1 MSGKFGW
8 DCDLHAVLDQI
19 ALVATGGASLCVR
32 NAGARLALGLPA
44 DREAAQVVVD
54 LYQPQ
59 RWKGRVFRGLAK
71 GLTCLGLAARF
82 PSFPGIS
89 AEPLVDWLR
98 PAAKAGSVGFLG
110 CNPVHGWRCVLAGVD
125 PTDDAPF
132 VAKLGLGESAKSIR
146 REAGVLESLRGK
158 YTGIVEALS
167 LDQGTSEDG
176 VDRDWALLRLPYL
189 GNENLPSVHESAVV
203 DLLMAWLGD
212 ERMMLGEDPW
222 AHALLGRISQGEA
235 PDGWHEEISRLEIR
249 RALIHG
255 DFAVWNLRIKDGE
268 VYALDWEWGVENG
281 IGGIDLAHALRQEAV
296 MVRGLR
302 GKAAIS
308 WILNAVSDSMWAGY
322 LKSSGWSG
330 NHLDWLRMGLLH
342 SHFHTKNE
350 SSELLAELGIQ
361 VPTYA

>member
-1 MSGKFGW
+1 MNSVFGW
-8 DCDLHAVLDQI
+8 NRSLSPILERI
-19 ALVATGGASLCVR
+19 AELATGPVILRVVS
-32 NAGARLALGLPA
+32 AGARLALALPA
-44 DREAAQVVVD
+44 DRKAAMMVVD

-59 RWKGRVFRGLAK
+59 RWKGRIYKNISKWVAFS
-71 GLTCLGLAARF
+71 GLAARF

-89 AEPLVDWLR
+89 DEPLVDWLR

-125 PTDDAPF
+125 PTDGAPF
-132 VAKLGLGESAKSIR
+132 VAKLGLGGSSKSIR
-146 REAGVLESLRGK
+146 REAEVLESLRGK
-158 YTGIVEALS
+158 YTGVVEALS
-167 LDQGTSEDG
+167 LDQGNSEDG

-189 GNENLPSVHESAVV
+189 GNKNLPSVHESAVV

-212 ERMMLGEDPW
+212 ERMMLGDDPW